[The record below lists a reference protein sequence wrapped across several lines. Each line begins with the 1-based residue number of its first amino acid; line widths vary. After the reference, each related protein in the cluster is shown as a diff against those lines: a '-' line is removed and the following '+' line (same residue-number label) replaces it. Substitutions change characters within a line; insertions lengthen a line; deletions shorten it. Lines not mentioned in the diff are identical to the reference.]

1 MKLIRFGKEKNEK
14 PGILDDQNG
23 RIDLSEHFDDWS
35 SDFFASGGLD
45 KLKDILSSNNNLPKV
60 PEHERWGSCVA
71 RPYKIICIGLNYL
84 DHAHESG
91 MKIPEEPIIFMKASN
106 TIVGPYDNVYIP
118 KNSTK
123 TDWEVELGVII
134 GKEASYLNSE
144 AKAKEYIAGYCISH
158 DVSERA
164 FQLERGG
171 QWTKGKSCK
180 TFNPIGPFMSTPDEI
195 DDVNNL
201 SMELKVNDI
210 VMQKGNTNKMI
221 FNVDYIVW
229 YLSQFMVLEPGDVI
243 TTGTPPGVGMG
254 KNPQQYLKH
263 GDVVELMIE
272 GLGSQKQTFI
282 QG

>member
-1 MKLIRFGKEKNEK
+1 MKLIRFGNEKNER
-14 PGILDDQNG
+14 PGILNSDNE
-23 RIDLSEHFDDWS
+23 RIDLSQHFQDWS
-35 SDFFASGGLD
+35 GDFFASGGLD
-45 KLKDILSSNNNLPKV
+45 KLKAILETNKSLPTV
-60 PEHERWGSCVA
+60 PKGERWGACVA
-71 RPYKIICIGLNYL
+71 RPYKIICIGLNYS
-84 DHAHESG
+84 DHAHEAG

-106 TIVGPYDNVYIP
+106 TIVGPYDNVFIP

-134 GKEASYLNSE
+134 GKEASYLASE
-144 AKAKEYIAGYCISH
+144 VEAKEYIAGYCVSN
-158 DVSERA
+158 DVSERE

-180 TFNPIGPFMSTPDEI
+180 SFNPIGPFMATPDEFSDI
-195 DDVNNL
+195 NNL
-201 SMELKVNDI
+201 EMELKVNDVI
-210 VMQKGNTNKMI
+210 MQKGNTNKMI

-263 GDVVELMIE
+263 GDVVELKIE
-272 GLGSQKQTFI
+272 GLGSQKQTFVSS
-282 QG
+282 